1 MTLRHIRLNSVAG
14 TLWKNG
20 AGTTRLLIE
29 RPEWRLSV
37 ATISRAA
44 PFSSF
49 PGLFRQMGLLAGNGV
64 RLLPASDTPPLVLG
78 QLGDRIQFDG
88 TLPLTGTPLD
98 GPVEALNLM
107 RPADRNG
114 PNLITITPE
123 NPPAG
128 SLRGFIPVT
137 GEWNVL
143 THQQHDTL
151 APGDIFLSETPFEL
165 AILKPG
171 QIAYGIS

>member
-1 MTLRHIRLNSVAG
+1 MTLCHIRLNSLPG

-20 AGTTRLLIE
+20 AGITRLLIE

-37 ATISRAA
+37 ATISRVA

-64 RLLPASDTPPLVLG
+64 RLLPTSDTLPLVLG
-78 QLGDRIQFDG
+78 QLGDLIQFDG
-88 TLPLTGTPLD
+88 TLPLTGMPLD
-98 GPVEALNLM
+98 GPVEVLNLM
-107 RPADRNG
+107 RPVDRNG
-114 PNLITITPE
+114 PNLITITPG

-151 APGDIFLSETPFEL
+151 AYGDVFLSELPFKL
-165 AILKPG
+165 TILKPG